1 MLLEKFLI
9 AYLLFIN
16 LFSSASIFH
25 DKRAAKLNKQ
35 RIPERTLFI
44 LAILGGS
51 LGIFF
56 SMLIFHHKTRKLKF
70 MIGIPFILILQLI
83 AGFLIERNIN
93 LSFPF

>member
-9 AYLLFIN
+9 SYLLFIN
-16 LFSSASIFH
+16 LLSSAFIFH
-25 DKRAAKLNKQ
+25 DKRAAKFNKQ
-35 RIPERTLFI
+35 RIRERTLFI

-51 LGIFF
+51 LGTFF

-83 AGFLIERNIN
+83 TGFLVERNVN
-93 LSFPF
+93 PSFSF

>member
-9 AYLLFIN
+9 SYLLFIN
-16 LFSSASIFH
+16 LLSSAFIFH

-35 RIPERTLFI
+35 RIRERTLFI

-70 MIGIPFILILQLI
+70 MIGIPFILILQLVI
-83 AGFLIERNIN
+83 EFLVERNIHP
-93 LSFPF
+93 SFPF